1 MYKDTID
8 LQTRTFDIN
17 LHLSSLVSVAISNIS
32 KDQSYMCRLLEALQN
47 TTRSSLYNT
56 NINIDDIIVCRTK
69 NDVNLMLHN
78 KDMIKGKT
86 IFIDRYD
93 YVHSSELK
101 QFILSG
107 CNRVIIMSHTFYDE
121 LGLNAESFIIIQY
134 NKEKRLFYTEK
145 LRSLP

>member
-17 LHLSSLVSVAISNIS
+17 LHLSSLISIAISNIS
-32 KDQSYMCRLLEALQN
+32 KDQSYICRLLETLQN
-47 TTRSSLYNT
+47 TTRSSVYNT
-56 NINIDDIIVCRTK
+56 NINLDDIIVCRTK

-145 LRSLP
+145 LCSLP

>member
-17 LHLSSLVSVAISNIS
+17 LHLSSLISVAISNIS

-47 TTRSSLYNT
+47 TTRSSIYNT
-56 NINIDDIIVCRTK
+56 NINLDNIIVCRTK

-145 LRSLP
+145 LWSLP

>member
-1 MYKDTID
+1 MYAG
-8 LQTRTFDIN
+8 Q
-17 LHLSSLVSVAISNIS
+17 
-32 KDQSYMCRLLEALQN
+32 
-47 TTRSSLYNT
+47 
-56 NINIDDIIVCRTK
+56 K

-78 KDMIKGKT
+78 KDMIKGKI

-145 LRSLP
+145 LLGLT

>member
-17 LHLSSLVSVAISNIS
+17 LHLSSLISIAISNIS
-32 KDQSYMCRLLEALQN
+32 KDQSYICRLLEALQN
-47 TTRSSLYNT
+47 TTRSSVYST
-56 NINIDDIIVCRTK
+56 NINLDDIIVCRTK

-145 LRSLP
+145 LLNLP

>member
-17 LHLSSLVSVAISNIS
+17 LHLSSLISVAISNIS

-47 TTRSSLYNT
+47 TTRSSVYNT
-56 NINIDDIIVCRTK
+56 NINLDDIIVCRTK

-93 YVHSSELK
+93 YVHSIELK

-145 LRSLP
+145 LQSLP

>member
-17 LHLSSLVSVAISNIS
+17 LQLSSLVSVAISNIS

-47 TTRSSLYNT
+47 TTRSSVYST

-145 LRSLP
+145 LWSLP